1 MISKRQRFGGDEVV
15 VVLERR
21 PGRTEQDFE
30 YRLLATNLTSTL
42 QTEVAQ
48 LLDAGYTVAGLVSR
62 GEHMVIMEREAR

>member
-1 MISKRQRFGGDEVV
+1 M
-15 VVLERR
+15 LERR
-21 PGRTEQDFE
+21 SGRIEQDFE